1 MSSAADLSENASDKD
16 IEVDDEDKTQNEN
29 DENEDQEKN
38 DKEDDEQNQEAE
50 VIGQKRVT
58 FKDNQ
63 PDTIKQVQ
71 MEVIDISKGI
81 DSFLMKLHKPPQ
93 NQSIDRNSQFRYQL
107 QSSQQGPIYPNYSQ
121 LMQTEKAYQK
131 DLLPK
136 LQDNL
141 NQYKQEHNKFF
152 YSKQDMTSGRQI
164 QNNYEKYA
172 SRNRDIPSQVINDKS
187 YSQMNNSKYNY
198 YGQYRHQSDRFGLP
212 SQNNLRLSQSQQP
225 QNTNQN
231 SYLQYQQQHQQ
242 QQQQQQQQYQL
253 SKRQTM
259 NDLNMQ
265 NTSQRNAEYQQN
277 LQNGS
282 SYNFNR
288 NIEDINQQIGQLAK
302 SIYQDTPTNRQNPSQ
317 YIPSYQN
324 NSSKPSQNIQRNF
337 EYDSLNQRQE
347 FSNQQSIN
355 RAKQRDELG
364 EYSNKS
370 SNQNSFNFSK
380 NQTVRDLYKYRPK
393 RVIDESELYGEIQ
406 QTFIPNKTS
415 VLRSNY

>member
-1 MSSAADLSENASDKD
+1 MSSAADLSEQASDRD
-16 IEVDDEDKTQNEN
+16 LEEDDADKTENQNDN
-29 DENEDQEKN
+29 DEDQEKN
-38 DKEDDEQNQEAE
+38 DDDDDNEEINQE
-50 VIGQKRVT
+50 VTGQKRVT

-71 MEVIDISKGI
+71 MEVNDISKGI
-81 DSFLMKLHKPPQ
+81 DSFLMNLHKLPQ
-93 NQSIDRNSQFRYQL
+93 NQYNDRNSQFRSQL
-107 QSSQQGPIYPNYSQ
+107 QQSQQGPIYPNYSQ
-121 LMQTEKAYQK
+121 LMQTEKAYQR
-131 DLLPK
+131 DLLPQ

-152 YSKQDMTSGRQI
+152 YSKQDMASGRQI
-164 QNNYEKYA
+164 QNNQEKYV

-187 YSQMNNSKYNY
+187 YSQMNTSKYNY

-212 SQNNLRLSQSQQP
+212 SQNNLRLSHSQQP
-225 QNTNQN
+225 QNINQ
-231 SYLQYQQQHQQ
+231 STYQQY
-242 QQQQQQQQYQL
+242 QQQQQQQYSL
-253 SKRQTM
+253 SKRSTI
-259 NDLNMQ
+259 NDLNYQ
-265 NTSQRNAEYQQN
+265 NTSQRNVEQQQKQ
-277 LQNGS
+277 QNGS
-282 SYNFNR
+282 SYNFSR
-288 NIEDINQQIGQLAK
+288 NIEDINSQVGQLAK

-324 NSSKPSQNIQRNF
+324 SLSKPPQNQQRNF
-337 EYDSLNQRQE
+337 EYDSINQRQDY
-347 FSNQQSIN
+347 SNYQSIN
-355 RAKQRDELG
+355 IAKQKDELG